1 MAIEHGLAREFDPDT
16 SHAAAESVDAAK
28 LCDVVYA
35 VIARYGDEG
44 CISDDVD
51 VALPHIAHQSLTPRY
66 RQMIDAGML
75 ELTGEK
81 RQGRLKHLQLVRRVL
96 PPPFKRVAK
105 QDNGG
110 TEEKLFA
117 ALTDMLNVFYKYRN
131 MGLWEAQAID
141 DTEALLRKIENKY

>member
-1 MAIEHGLAREFDPDT
+1 MTIEHGLAREFDPDT

-28 LCDVVYA
+28 LCEIIYA
-35 VIARYGDEG
+35 EIARYGDDG
-44 CISDDVD
+44 CISDDV
-51 VALPHIAHQSLTPRY
+51 AIAFPHIGIQSLSPRY

-105 QDNGG
+105 QNSGG

-117 ALTDMLNVFYKYRN
+117 ALTDMLSVFYKYRS